1 MIIPAGEHRQKQNA
15 GIVPEQLSGERDL
28 ALPTIK
34 VFALGG
40 TIAMTESPEGGVV
53 PTLSGEMLIQAV
65 PALAELA
72 HIETVSFR
80 QMPGAHLSYDDLQA
94 LALAIEQASAE
105 GATGIVVTQG
115 TDTIEETAF
124 ALDRLVQC
132 EAPIIVTGAMR
143 NPTVPGADGP
153 ANLLASVQTAC
164 SEHARGL
171 GCLVVFSDEIH
182 AARFVRKA
190 HTTSTAAFVSPLAGP
205 IGWLCEGRVRI
216 VNRVARMTPQT
227 AGHDAAE
234 VALLTICLGD
244 TGRLVDAASQA
255 GFAGLV
261 VEATGGGH
269 VSPAV
274 AEALARAAARVPVVL
289 ASRTGNGEVLGKT
302 YGFVGSEIDL
312 QKRGLIRA
320 GWLDGKKAKLL
331 LTLLLRSGRRDAAAV
346 QAAFDAWGGEA
357 IG

>member
-1 MIIPAGEHRQKQNA
+1 M
-15 GIVPEQLSGERDL
+15 
-28 ALPTIK
+28 ALPTVK

-40 TIAMTESPEGGVV
+40 TIAMTESPDGGVV
-53 PTLSGEMLIQAV
+53 PTLTGEMLIKAV

-72 HIETVSFR
+72 KLETVSFR
-80 QMPGAHLSYDDLQA
+80 QIPGAHLSYDDL
-94 LALAIEQASAE
+94 LALAGAIEKAVAE
-105 GATGIVVTQG
+105 GASGVVVTQG

-124 ALDRLVQC
+124 ALDRLVDC
-132 EAPIIVTGAMR
+132 DAPVIVTGAMR

-164 SEHARGL
+164 SDDAKGL
-171 GCLVVFSDEIH
+171 GCMVVFSDEIH

-190 HTTSTAAFVSPLAGP
+190 HTSSTAAFVSPLAGP
-205 IGWLCEGRVRI
+205 IGWVCEGRVRV
-216 VNRVARMTPQT
+216 VNRVQRMGS
-227 AGHDAAE
+227 ALRELGRDSAD
-234 VALLTICLGD
+234 VALLTVCLGD
-244 TGRLVDAASQA
+244 DGRLVDAACKA

-269 VSPAV
+269 VAPPV
-274 AEALARAAARVPVVL
+274 AEALERAAAQMPVVL

-320 GWLDGKKAKLL
+320 GWLDGKKAKIL
-331 LTLLLRSGRRDAAAV
+331 LTLLLRGGRVDAASV
-346 QAAFDAWGGEA
+346 QAAFGVWGGGA
-357 IG
+357 LD